1 MPLSKEQIVEEIKR
15 SAAANGGV
23 PPGWRKF
30 RTETGI
36 GEKDWLGKHW
46 ARWSEA
52 LRDAGFENNQ
62 FNEPYSEDE
71 LLERYAKVTLDFGR
85 LPTDRDI
92 RFAVAKGARLPGGK
106 TFAGKFG
113 GKTRLIEKVREF
125 CQSRPEYSQVVPLC
139 EAYVPRDRDDA
150 EASAGESGQIG
161 FVYLMKSAKYYKIGK
176 ATLTARRHR
185 ELAIQMPERLILVH
199 EIKTDDPFGIEA
211 YWHNRFVER
220 RRNGEWF
227 ELTAA
232 DVAAFKRRK
241 FM

>member
-1 MPLSKEQIVEEIKR
+1 MPLSKDQIVEEIKR
-15 SAAANGGV
+15 SAAANGGI

-30 RTETGI
+30 RTDTGI
-36 GEKDWLGKHW
+36 GERDWLGKHW

-52 LRDAGFENNQ
+52 LRDAGFESNQ
-62 FNEPYSEDE
+62 FNEPYTEDE
-71 LLERYAKVTLDFGR
+71 LLERYAQMTLEFGR

-92 RFAVAKGARLPGGK
+92 RLAVSRGAQLPNGK
-106 TFAGKFG
+106 TLAGKFG
-113 GKTRLIEKVREF
+113 GKTRLVEKLEEY
-125 CQSRPEYSQVVPLC
+125 CQSRPQYSQIVAFC
-139 EAYVPRDRDDA
+139 KAYVPRDRTNGDA
-150 EASAGESGQIG
+150 PTGEDGQIG

-176 ATLTARRHR
+176 AMLTERRHR
-185 ELAIQMPERLILVH
+185 ELAIQLPERLIFVH
-199 EIKTDDPFGIEA
+199 EIKTDDPFGIET
-211 YWHNRFVER
+211 YWHNRFANK

>member
-1 MPLSKEQIVEEIKR
+1 VPLTKDQIVEEIKR

-36 GEKDWLGKHW
+36 GERDWLGKHW

-52 LRDAGFENNQ
+52 LRDAGFESNK
-62 FNEPYSEDE
+62 FKEPYTKDE
-71 LLERYAKVTLDFGR
+71 LLERYAKLTLEFGR

-92 RFAVAKGARLPGGK
+92 RLAVAKGAQIPNGK
-106 TFAGKFG
+106 TLAGKFG
-113 GKTRLIEKVREF
+113 GKTLLIEKLREY
-125 CQSRPEYSQVVPLC
+125 CHSRPDYSQVVPLC
-139 EAYVPRDRDDA
+139 EAYTPRDRDDGLVPA
-150 EASAGESGQIG
+150 RDDGQIG
-161 FVYLMKSAKYYKIGK
+161 FVYLMRSAKYYKIGK
-176 ATLTARRHR
+176 AMLTSRRQR
-185 ELAIQMPERLILVH
+185 ELAIQLPERLILVQ

-211 YWHNRFVER
+211 YWHNRFAQR

-232 DVAAFKRRK
+232 DVAAFKQRK

>member
-1 MPLSKEQIVEEIKR
+1 LSRKSSGVPP
-15 SAAANGGV
+15 ANGGI

-36 GEKDWLGKHW
+36 GERDWLGKHW

-52 LRDAGFENNQ
+52 LRDAGFESNQ
-62 FNEPYSEDE
+62 FKKPYTEHE
-71 LLERYAKVTLDFGR
+71 LLERYAKMTMEFGR

-92 RFAVAKGARLPGGK
+92 RLAVAKGAQLPNGK
-106 TFAGKFG
+106 TLVGKFG
-113 GKTRLIEKVREF
+113 GKTRLIEKLGEY
-125 CQSRPEYSQVVPLC
+125 CQSRPEYLQVVALC
-139 EAYVPRDRDDA
+139 KAYVPRDRADEDA
-150 EASAGESGQIG
+150 PAAEDGQFG
-161 FVYLMKSAKYYKIGK
+161 FVYLMRSAKFYKIGK
-176 ATLTARRHR
+176 ATFTERRQR
-185 ELAIQMPERLILVH
+185 ELAIQLPERLILVH

-211 YWHNRFVER
+211 YWHKRFADK